1 VAVSDDAGSTRR
13 HIWSARPFVQVVT
26 SFTAWSVCSV
36 DSLRESCNVNV
47 VSNNSIR
54 IPVCIVSVLWT
65 LSMSVVVV
73 PEVIV
78 SEATRTV
85 SWKRR
90 N

>member
-1 VAVSDDAGSTRR
+1 MT
-13 HIWSARPFVQVVT
+13 
-26 SFTAWSVCSV
+26 
-36 DSLRESCNVNV
+36 V

-73 PEVIV
+73 TEVIV
-78 SEATRTV
+78 SEATRPG